1 MAGVNASEMINQT
14 DVKSITCIG
23 EMYAMIK
30 ELLRKTTHLAG
41 FFIPLIYIVLDK
53 PKMIIIAGALVGIA
67 VIVEFLKW
75 VSESFR
81 ELFFRFFEFI
91 LRRHERKG
99 AITGATY
106 YIIST
111 FLCIVIFDKNI
122 AIVSIF
128 FIVLGDTAAALVG
141 KAWGRIKLI
150 GRKSL
155 EGSAAC
161 FIVCA
166 VISVFWIDPVIGLT
180 GAFVA
185 TLAELLPL
193 RIDDNLTVP
202 LISGA
207 VMQLMVAYISL

>member
-1 MAGVNASEMINQT
+1 ML
-14 DVKSITCIG
+14 
-23 EMYAMIK
+23 K

-53 PKMIIIAGALVGIA
+53 STMIFIAGALVGIA
-67 VIVEFLKW
+67 LIVEFLKW

-111 FLCIVIFDKNI
+111 FLCIVIFHKHI

-150 GRKSL
+150 GNKSL
-155 EGSAAC
+155 EGSIAC

-166 VISVFWIDPVIGLT
+166 VISLFWIDPVVGLT

-207 VMQLMVAYISL
+207 VMQVMVSNLTF